1 MQAAVARHWSLD
13 SAWHVGDLAWD
24 RFQHVGREHEW
35 PTQLWLDG
43 DEIVA
48 WGWLTLRAVCLAVMH
63 AAAELGAERA
73 VVYGVELAGKPTGP
87 PLYRALGFRPY
98 GQARCLAKPRDGG

>member
-1 MQAAVARHWSLD
+1 
-13 SAWHVGDLAWD
+13 
-24 RFQHVGREHEW
+24 
-35 PTQLWLDG
+35 
-43 DEIVA
+43 
-48 WGWLTLRAVCLAVMH
+48 MH